1 MIRQNVMEGS
11 TSRQENFFNNIAQS
25 GGGLLL
31 AGVTIDTGGGD
42 LIFGTLRSTSSVP
55 FCLGTSTNH
64 ARDKERKVRP
74 QPTLE
79 VTMLIH
85 PFDLSPTTC
94 HGLGFMRRF
103 GNNYTIR

>member
-1 MIRQNVMEGS
+1 MEGS
-11 TSRQENFFNNIAQS
+11 ISRQENFFNNIVQS

-31 AGVTIDTGGGD
+31 ISITIDTGGGD
-42 LIFGTLRSTSSVP
+42 VIFGILRSTSLVP
-55 FCLGTSTNH
+55 FCLGASTNH
-64 ARDKERKVRP
+64 TRDKERKVRP

-79 VTMLIH
+79 ITILIY
-85 PFDLSPTTC
+85 PFDLSLTTC

>member
-11 TSRQENFFNNIAQS
+11 SRQENFFNNIVQS

-31 AGVTIDTGGGD
+31 AGVAIDTGGGD
-42 LIFGTLRSTSSVP
+42 VIFGILRSTSVP
-55 FCLGTSTNH
+55 FCLGASTNH

-94 HGLGFMRRF
+94 HGLGFIRRF
-103 GNNYTIR
+103 GDNYTIR